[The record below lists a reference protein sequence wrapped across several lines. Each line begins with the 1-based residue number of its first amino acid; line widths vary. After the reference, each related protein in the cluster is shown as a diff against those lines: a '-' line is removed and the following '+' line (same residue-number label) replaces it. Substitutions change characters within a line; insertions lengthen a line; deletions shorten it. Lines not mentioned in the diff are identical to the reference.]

1 MNSAIAVI
9 IIIGLILA
17 ILKYD
22 NKRHV
27 KNNITLWIPTVW
39 MLLNTS
45 RSLGVWF
52 NNEATSIDDGSELDK
67 IFVSLL
73 IIIGI
78 IILKA
83 RQYQFG
89 ENIKANKWYYLL
101 LSYELLS
108 AIWSDMPLIIVKRW
122 IRFMLCPTIMILIVA
137 SEDNP
142 KDAFK
147 CIIRRIIYI
156 HLPLS
161 YLLISYFPIIGRHYN
176 WAGKES
182 WIGIATQ
189 KNAFAML
196 CVFSI
201 LYLVWSIKQEF
212 INRNNK
218 KYHFYIDIG
227 MVALAIYLMLGAEH
241 LFTTSATAFVALCL
255 GAFLYVIFYKN
266 SKSFYNFKPI
276 FIIIIFCIMLYGTIT
291 PFIGKLKIFD
301 VTAILNRSETLTD
314 RSIIWEKLTPIVT
327 DNLVLG
333 HGFSYW
339 TDGLTNYLL
348 VNSGHNGY
356 LDTMLTLGIV
366 GLVLSFLFLFASF
379 NKAMSEAKKDMN
391 WSVLWISLILI
402 CIIRDISESSL
413 DSFTGMY
420 PIVIFMTLITK

>member
-1 MNSAIAVI
+1 
-9 IIIGLILA
+9 
-17 ILKYD
+17 
-22 NKRHV
+22 
-27 KNNITLWIPTVW
+27 
-39 MLLNTS
+39 
-45 RSLGVWF
+45 
-52 NNEATSIDDGSELDK
+52 
-67 IFVSLL
+67 
-73 IIIGI
+73 
-78 IILKA
+78 
-83 RQYQFG
+83 
-89 ENIKANKWYYLL
+89 
-101 LSYELLS
+101 
-108 AIWSDMPLIIVKRW
+108 
-122 IRFMLCPTIMILIVA
+122 
-137 SEDNP
+137 
-142 KDAFK
+142 
-147 CIIRRIIYI
+147 
-156 HLPLS
+156 
-161 YLLISYFPIIGRHYN
+161 
-176 WAGKES
+176 
-182 WIGIATQ
+182 
-189 KNAFAML
+189 ML